1 VRQLSP
7 DVQLDGDLPEG
18 AVILLV
24 SAAWAQ
30 SDRSVSSVGVD
41 GIWDAGATQGDVD
54 LFVGERLRWTLR
66 EGASTDRLLVDAS
79 VTYDPV
85 SPAPL
90 ERLNL
95 VALGLER
102 ANESLV
108 VDIGRHPVAWGGPRL
123 VDGAQVIAREG
134 DWHYGGWG
142 GLAPDLFTTLPQLRY
157 GGGPTVAWLQS
168 SRQLSAVGEVL
179 FADGAF
185 DRAGLLVV
193 GRVAEDPKVEATAR
207 LDLQATETAVGVAD
221 AQAVVRYR
229 PRDGVRYDASYEAYS
244 SYRYLSSS
252 DLDPTLVRFAERI
265 EALGIEQGIEQDQLD
280 DTVYH
285 QLGAGARWAPDASA
299 HAAPTAAIR
308 ARARYAPDSED
319 RYGKLSGGLGLAGLA
334 RGRLEMGIDG
344 SATVQ
349 GSPVPATVDFFGD
362 IGVVATYEPHPDSA
376 MLLDASVRL
385 LTSPAGLSRYGDVYL
400 SWLSDAE
407 RGPRLVLDVGVFG
420 EAGDDQGFVDTAAGG
435 FVRASLWATRMPEWD
450 HTRADGA
457 ASTIRLP

>member
-1 VRQLSP
+1 MQHLSP
-7 DVQLDGDLPEG
+7 DLQLDGDLTEG
-18 AVILLV
+18 AVSWLLLV
-24 SAAWAQ
+24 STSWAQ
-30 SDRSVSSVGVD
+30 SDRSVSSIGVD

-54 LFVGERLRWTLR
+54 LFVGQRLRWTLR
-66 EGASTDRLLVDAS
+66 EGATTDRFLLDGS

-85 SPAPL
+85 SAAPL

-102 ANESLV
+102 ASEALV
-108 VDIGRHPVAWGGPRL
+108 VDVGRHPVAWGGPRL
-123 VDGAQVIAREG
+123 VDGAQVIATDG

-185 DRAGLLVV
+185 DRAGLLLV
-193 GRVAEDPKVEATAR
+193 GRVAEDPEMEATGR
-207 LDLQATETAVGVAD
+207 LDLQATETAIGVAD

-252 DLDPTLVRFAERI
+252 DLDPTIVRFAERI
-265 EALGIEQGIEQDQLD
+265 EALGIEQGIEQDALD

-285 QLGAGARWAPDASA
+285 QLGAGVRWDADASA
-299 HAAPTAAIR
+299 HAAPAAGIQ
-308 ARARYAPDSED
+308 ARARYAPEPED
-319 RYGKLSGGLGLAGLA
+319 RYGKLSAGLTMA
-334 RGRLEMGIDG
+334 GLVHGRLEVGLEG
-344 SATVQ
+344 SATLQ
-349 GSPVPATVDFFGD
+349 GSPIADRVDFFGD
-362 IGVVATYEPHPDSA
+362 VGVIATYEPHPDSA
-376 MLLDASVRL
+376 MLLDASLRL
-385 LTSPAGLSRYGDVYL
+385 LTSPAGLSRYGDLYL

-407 RGPRLVLDVGVFG
+407 RGPRPVLDVGVFG
-420 EAGDDQGFVDTAAGG
+420 EAGDDEGFVDAAAGG
-435 FVRASLWATRMPEWD
+435 FVRASLWVTRGS
-450 HTRADGA
+450 GA
-457 ASTIRLP
+457 R

>member
-1 VRQLSP
+1 VT
-7 DVQLDGDLPEG
+7 G
-18 AVILLV
+18 LLLF
-24 SAAWAQ
+24 STAWAQ

-41 GIWDAGATQGDVD
+41 GIWDAGAVAGDVD
-54 LFVGERLRWTLR
+54 LFLGQRLRWTLQ
-66 EGASTDRLLVDAS
+66 EGVSTDRLLVDAS

-85 SPAPL
+85 SAAPL

-102 ANESLV
+102 TSESLV
-108 VDIGRHPVAWGGPRL
+108 VDIGRHPVKWGGPRL
-123 VDGAQVIAREG
+123 VDGVQAIATNG

-179 FADGAF
+179 FAQGAF

-193 GRVAEDPKVEATAR
+193 GRVAQDPQMEATAR
-207 LDLQATETAVGVAD
+207 LDLQATETAVGLAD

-265 EALGIEQGIEQDQLD
+265 EALGLEQGIEQDQLD

-285 QLGAGARWAPDASA
+285 QLGAGVRWDPDASA
-299 HAAPTAAIR
+299 HAAPTAGIQG
-308 ARARYAPDSED
+308 RARYAPEPAD
-319 RYGKLSGGLGLAGLA
+319 RYGKLSGGFGIAGLLG
-334 RGRLEMGIDG
+334 GRLQVGLDG

-349 GSPVPATVDFFGD
+349 GSPVASTYDFFGD
-362 IGVVATYEPHPDSA
+362 IGVVATYEPHPASA
-376 MLLDASVRL
+376 MVLDASVRL

-407 RGPRLVLDVGVFG
+407 RGPRPVLDVGLFG
-420 EAGDDQGFVDTAAGG
+420 EAGDDQDFVDAAAGG
-435 FVRASLWATRMPEWD
+435 FVRASLWVTRNS
-450 HTRADGA
+450 RA
-457 ASTIRLP
+457 R

>member
-1 VRQLSP
+1 MSP
-7 DVQLDGDLPEG
+7 HVQLDGDLPEG
-18 AVILLV
+18 AVSVLLLV
-24 SAAWAQ
+24 STAWAQ
-30 SDRSVSSVGVD
+30 SDRSVSAVGVD
-41 GIWDAGATQGDVD
+41 GIWDAAATQGDVD
-54 LFVGERLRWTLR
+54 LFVGQRLRWTLR
-66 EGASTDRLLVDAS
+66 EGVTTDRLLLDGS

-102 ANESLV
+102 ASESLV
-108 VDIGRHPVAWGGPRL
+108 VDVGRHPVAWGGPRL
-123 VDGAQVIAREG
+123 VDGAQVIARNG

-168 SRQLSAVGEVL
+168 SRQLSAVGELL
-179 FADGAF
+179 FAQGAF

-193 GRVAEDPKVEATAR
+193 GRVAQDPQMEATAR
-207 LDLQATETAVGVAD
+207 LDLQATETAIGVAD
-221 AQAVVRYR
+221 AQAVARYR

-252 DLDPTLVRFAERI
+252 DLDPTIVRFAERI

-285 QLGAGARWAPDASA
+285 QLGAGARWDPDASA

-308 ARARYAPDSED
+308 GRARYAPDPED
-319 RYGKLSGGLGLAGLA
+319 RYGQLSGALGVAGLVDN
-334 RGRLEMGIDG
+334 RLEVGLEVI
-344 SATVQ
+344 ATVR
-349 GSPVPATVDFFGD
+349 GD
-362 IGVVATYEPHPDSA
+362 GFYGDVGVVATYEPQPDS
-376 MLLDASVRL
+376 MVVLDGSVRL
-385 LTSPAGLSRYGDVYL
+385 LTSPAGLTRYGDLYL

-407 RGPRLVLDVGVFG
+407 HGPRPVLDVGLFG
-420 EAGDDQGFVDTAAGG
+420 EAGDDEEFVDSAVGG
-435 FVRASLWATRMPEWD
+435 FVRASLWVTRES
-450 HTRADGA
+450 RA
-457 ASTIRLP
+457 R